1 MTASLTADT
10 VRYRFHVVGA
20 RTASRTHPA
29 FSLKDFPH
37 SFPEY
42 RASVLPIYKNSA
54 GKAALQRS

>member
-1 MTASLTADT
+1 MHN
-10 VRYRFHVVGA
+10 RYCSGTSSVGA